1 MTKFFENKV
10 ALITGGSS
18 GIGKATALTFA
29 RQGASVL
36 IADLSAELGEQTA
49 EEITQSGG
57 KAHFVRTDV
66 GQAGQ
71 VQKMVQEALE
81 KFGRL
86 DFCVNSAGI
95 EGERTRTDKY
105 SEKMFDQVM
114 EVNVKGV
121 WLCMQAQLP
130 MLMKNGGCIVNIASV
145 AGVQGFPGHCA
156 YSASKHAVIGLTKTA
171 AVEFVRFNIRVNAVC
186 PGFTQTPMVENAIQE
201 DAAYAEKVVNSIPM
215 RRLASAQEIADVV
228 VFLCSEQSTFITGQA
243 MVVDGGITA
252 I

>member
-1 MTKFFENKV
+1 MTRPFENKV

-18 GIGKATALTFA
+18 GIGKATVLTFA

-36 IADLSAELGEQTA
+36 IADLSAELGKQTA

-66 GQAGQ
+66 GQADQ
-71 VQKMVQEALE
+71 VQQMVQEAITA
-81 KFGRL
+81 FGRL

-130 MLMKNGGCIVNIASV
+130 LLMKNGGCIVNIASV

-186 PGFTQTPMVENAIQE
+186 PGFTHTPMVENAIQE

-252 I
+252 V

>member
-1 MTKFFENKV
+1 
-10 ALITGGSS
+10 
-18 GIGKATALTFA
+18 
-29 RQGASVL
+29 
-36 IADLSAELGEQTA
+36 
-49 EEITQSGG
+49 
-57 KAHFVRTDV
+57 
-66 GQAGQ
+66 
-71 VQKMVQEALE
+71 
-81 KFGRL
+81 
-86 DFCVNSAGI
+86 
-95 EGERTRTDKY
+95 
-105 SEKMFDQVM
+105 MFDQVM

-130 MLMKNGGCIVNIASV
+130 FLMKNGGCIVNIASV

-228 VFLCSEQSTFITGQA
+228 VFLCSKQSTFITGQA

-252 I
+252 V